1 MNYST
6 AIFLVNSAVR
16 AVSVSYEPDTND
28 ATGKRGKGP
37 FVTFKTIDAAIQPGE
52 FVTIPTD
59 TRWKMTVARIE
70 EVDLD
75 VDFDS
80 SVEFK
85 WLIGHISTDAY
96 EAILKQE
103 ADAISKIRSAEKRR
117 KQDELKEKLLA
128 DNPDLQA
135 LVNVSNGS
143 ALPAPAEPPVYEAP
157 PHAPFIPSDDPF

>member
-16 AVSVSYEPDTND
+16 TDSVSYEPDTND
-28 ATGKRGKGP
+28 ATGRRGKGP
-37 FVTFKTIDAAIQPGE
+37 FYTFKTIDAAIQPGE

-103 ADAISKIRSAEKRR
+103 ADAIAKIRSAEKRH

-135 LVNVSNGS
+135 LVNVSNGG
-143 ALPAPAEPPVYEAP
+143 ALPAPAETPLYEAP
-157 PHAPFIPSDDPF
+157 APSGIDNEPF